1 MIRWQKYK
9 KYSETANKICI
20 FAEKAVLLLPKKG
33 RLNGIMPEIV
43 LHYIWEKCLWAGYEQ
58 QTTDGKTVEI
68 LSVGEHNRDA
78 GPDYSHARVR
88 IDGKEWIGNIE
99 IHVCSSDWTKHR
111 HHLDKA
117 YDNIILHVV
126 RTADKPVYNSQGEL
140 VPQCELNYPSD
151 KDYLSGLFAAAQQM
165 DSAVARIGCA
175 EQLLHDP
182 QLLTEGWRKTLLQKR
197 MECKRASITR
207 LLEITKGSWEHAL
220 YISLARNFGFHT
232 NSVPFEEL
240 AINTPLSYLQKH
252 RNSLFQ
258 LTALLMGQAG
268 LIGDALDLQKE
279 YVFLRAK
286 FGLTPLDASVWKHAR
301 MRPQNNP
308 ELRIR
313 QFAQL
318 IYQSENLLSK
328 ILDTDDLKQLE
339 SLFLVDKM
347 GKSSIDILL
356 INTVIPY
363 KYAYALSRHNT
374 AQAEQALR
382 LMEKIAPENNTIV
395 RQWRVLGQ
403 EVKNAADTQALL
415 HLYQNYCQHHEC
427 INCEVGYKIFENRQ
441 LTLF

>member
-1 MIRWQKYK
+1 
-9 KYSETANKICI
+9 
-20 FAEKAVLLLPKKG
+20 
-33 RLNGIMPEIV
+33 MPEIV
-43 LHYIWEKCLWAGYEQ
+43 LHYIWEHCLWAGFEQ
-58 QTTDGKTVEI
+58 YTTDGKKVEI

-78 GPDYSHARVR
+78 GPDYSHARIR
-88 IDGKEWIGNIE
+88 IDGHEWVGNIE
-99 IHVCSSDWTKHR
+99 IHVCASDWTKHH

-117 YDNIILHVV
+117 HDNIILHVV
-126 RTADKPVYNSQGEL
+126 RTADKPIYNSKGEL

-151 KDYLSGLFAAAQQM
+151 KDYLSALFESAQRM
-165 DSAVARIGCA
+165 DSAIARIGCA

-182 QLLTEGWRKTLLQKR
+182 RLLTEGWRKTLLCKR
-197 MECKRASITR
+197 LECKRASITR

-240 AINTPLSYLQKH
+240 AINTPLSCLQKH

-258 LTALLMGQAG
+258 LTALLLGQAG
-268 LIGDALDLQKE
+268 LVQEPELQKE
-279 YVFLRAK
+279 YDFLRVK
-286 FGLTPLDASVWKHAR
+286 FGLTPLEGSIWKHAR
-301 MRPQNNP
+301 LRPQNSP

-318 IYQSENLLSK
+318 MHQSENLLSK
-328 ILDTDDLKQLE
+328 ILDTDDLKELE
-339 SLFLVDKM
+339 VLFAVPQM
-347 GKSSIDILL
+347 GKSSVDILL

-363 KYAYALSRHNT
+363 KYAYALHQNNPVK
-374 AQAEQALR
+374 AEQALR
-382 LMEKIAPENNTIV
+382 LMEKIPAENNTIV

>member
-1 MIRWQKYK
+1 MAQR
-9 KYSETANKICI
+9 
-20 FAEKAVLLLPKKG
+20 
-33 RLNGIMPEIV
+33 
-43 LHYIWEKCLWAGYEQ
+43 
-58 QTTDGKTVEI
+58 TTDGRKVEI

-78 GPDYSHARVR
+78 GPDYSHARVL
-88 IDGKEWIGNIE
+88 IDDKEWVGNIE
-99 IHVCSSDWTKHR
+99 IHVSSSDWIKHH

-117 YDNIILHVV
+117 YDNVILHVV
-126 RTADKPVYNSQGEL
+126 RTADKPVYNTRGEL
-140 VPQCELNYPSD
+140 VPQCELQYPGD
-151 KDYLSGLFAAAQQM
+151 TDYLSGLFAAAKQM

-182 QLLTEGWRKTLLQKR
+182 GLLTDGWRKTLLRKR
-197 MECKRASITR
+197 LECKRASIMR

-232 NSVPFEEL
+232 NSLPFEQL

-268 LIGDALDLQKE
+268 LIDEPTMQKE
-279 YVFLRAK
+279 YDFLRIK
-286 FGLTPLDASVWKHAR
+286 FDLTPMDSTIWKHAR
-301 MRPQNNP
+301 LRPQNSP

-318 IYQSENLLSK
+318 LYQSENLLSK
-328 ILDTDDLKQLE
+328 ILDSDDLNSLHQL
-339 SLFLVDKM
+339 FAVDKM
-347 GKSSIDILL
+347 GGSSVDILL

-363 KYAYALSRHNT
+363 KYAYALHRNNPLE
-374 AQAEQALR
+374 AEQAMA
-382 LMEKIAPENNTIV
+382 LMELIAPENNTII

-403 EVKNAADTQALL
+403 AVRNAADTQALL

-427 INCEVGYKIFENRQ
+427 INCEIGYAIFNDRQ
-441 LTLF
+441 LKLF

>member
-1 MIRWQKYK
+1 
-9 KYSETANKICI
+9 
-20 FAEKAVLLLPKKG
+20 
-33 RLNGIMPEIV
+33 MPEIV
-43 LHYIWEKCLWAGYEQ
+43 LHYIWEHCLWAGFEQ
-58 QTTDGKTVEI
+58 YTTDGKKVEI

-78 GPDYSHARVR
+78 GPDYSHARIR
-88 IDGKEWIGNIE
+88 IDGHEWVGNIE
-99 IHVCSSDWTKHR
+99 IHVCSSDWTKHH

-126 RTADKPVYNSQGEL
+126 RTADKPVYNSRGEL

-151 KDYLSGLFAAAQQM
+151 KDYLSALFESAQRM
-165 DSAVARIGCA
+165 DSAIARIGCA

-182 QLLTEGWRKTLLQKR
+182 RLLTEGWRKTLLCKR
-197 MECKRASITR
+197 LECKRASITR

-240 AINTPLSYLQKH
+240 AINTPLSCLQKH

-258 LTALLMGQAG
+258 LTALLLGQAG
-268 LIGDALDLQKE
+268 LVQEPELQKE
-279 YVFLRAK
+279 YDFLRVK
-286 FGLTPLDASVWKHAR
+286 FGLTPLEGSIWKHAR
-301 MRPQNNP
+301 LRPQNSP

-318 IYQSENLLSK
+318 MHQSENLLSK
-328 ILDTDDLKQLE
+328 ILDTDDLKELE
-339 SLFLVDKM
+339 VLFAVPQM
-347 GKSSIDILL
+347 GKSSVDILL

-363 KYAYALSRHNT
+363 KYAYALHQNNPVK
-374 AQAEQALR
+374 AEQAMR
-382 LMEKIAPENNTIV
+382 LMEKIPAENNTIV

>member
-1 MIRWQKYK
+1 MAQR
-9 KYSETANKICI
+9 
-20 FAEKAVLLLPKKG
+20 
-33 RLNGIMPEIV
+33 
-43 LHYIWEKCLWAGYEQ
+43 
-58 QTTDGKTVEI
+58 TTDGRKVEI

-78 GPDYSHARVR
+78 GPDYSHARVL
-88 IDGKEWIGNIE
+88 IDDKEWVGNIE
-99 IHVCSSDWTKHR
+99 IHVSSSDWIKHH

-117 YDNIILHVV
+117 YDNVILHVV
-126 RTADKPVYNSQGEL
+126 RTADKPVYNTRGEL
-140 VPQCELNYPSD
+140 VPQCELQYPGD
-151 KDYLSGLFAAAQQM
+151 TDYLSGLFAAAKQM

-182 QLLTEGWRKTLLQKR
+182 GLLTDGWRKTLLRKR
-197 MECKRASITR
+197 LECKRASIMR

-232 NSVPFEEL
+232 NSLPFEQL

-268 LIGDALDLQKE
+268 LIDEQTMQKE
-279 YVFLRAK
+279 YDFLRIK
-286 FGLTPLDASVWKHAR
+286 FDLTPMDSTIWKHAR
-301 MRPQNNP
+301 LRPQNSP

-318 IYQSENLLSK
+318 LYQSENLLSK
-328 ILDTDDLKQLE
+328 ILDSDDLNSLHQL
-339 SLFLVDKM
+339 FAVDKM
-347 GKSSIDILL
+347 GGSSIDILL

-363 KYAYALSRHNT
+363 KYAYALHRNNPLE
-374 AQAEQALR
+374 AEQAMA
-382 LMEKIAPENNTIV
+382 LMELIAPENNTII

-403 EVKNAADTQALL
+403 AVRNAADTQALL

-427 INCEVGYKIFENRQ
+427 INCEVGYAIFNDRQ
-441 LTLF
+441 LKLF

>member
-1 MIRWQKYK
+1 M
-9 KYSETANKICI
+9 
-20 FAEKAVLLLPKKG
+20 
-33 RLNGIMPEIV
+33 
-43 LHYIWEKCLWAGYEQ
+43 HYIWEKCLWAGFDQ
-58 QTTDGKTVEI
+58 QTTDGRTVEI

-88 IDGKEWIGNIE
+88 IDGKEWVGNIE
-99 IHVCSSDWTKHR
+99 IHVQSSDWTKHR

-117 YDNIILHVV
+117 YDNVILHVV
-126 RTADKPVYNSQGEL
+126 RTADKPVWNAKGEL
-140 VPQCELNYPSD
+140 VPQCELRYPSD
-151 KDYLSGLFAAAQQM
+151 KDYLSGLFASAQQM
-165 DSAVARIGCA
+165 DSAVGRIGCA
-175 EQLLHDP
+175 EQLIHEPGLITD
-182 QLLTEGWRKTLLQKR
+182 GWRKTLLYKR
-197 MECKRASITR
+197 LECKRASIMR

-258 LTALLMGQAG
+258 LTAILMGQAG
-268 LIGDALDLQKE
+268 FLTNGRVNELEDERLAKE
-279 YVFLRAK
+279 YHFMQAK
-286 FGLTPLDASVWKHAR
+286 FGLTPMDASVWKHSKIH
-301 MRPQNNP
+301 PQNSP

-328 ILDTDDLKQLE
+328 ILDTNDLKE
-339 SLFLVDKM
+339 MVKLFEIDKL

-363 KYAYALSRHNT
+363 KYAFAKHRNSSFDAL
-374 AQAEQALR
+374 A
-382 LMEKIAPENNTIV
+382 LMEHIAPENNTIV

-403 EVKNAADTQALL
+403 EIKNAADTQALL

-441 LTLF
+441 LKLF

>member
-1 MIRWQKYK
+1 
-9 KYSETANKICI
+9 
-20 FAEKAVLLLPKKG
+20 
-33 RLNGIMPEIV
+33 MPEII
-43 LHYIWEKCLWAGYEQ
+43 LHYIWEKCLWAGFEQ
-58 QTTDGKTVEI
+58 YTTDGKKVEI

-78 GPDYSHARVR
+78 GPDYSHARIR
-88 IDGKEWIGNIE
+88 IDGHEWVGNIE
-99 IHVCSSDWTKHR
+99 IHVCASDWTKHH

-126 RTADKPVYNSQGEL
+126 RTADKPIYNSKGEL

-151 KDYLSGLFAAAQQM
+151 KDYLSALFESAQRM
-165 DSAVARIGCA
+165 DSAIARIGCA

-182 QLLTEGWRKTLLQKR
+182 RLLTEGWRKTLLCKR
-197 MECKRASITR
+197 LECKRASITR

-240 AINTPLSYLQKH
+240 AINTPLSCLQKH

-258 LTALLMGQAG
+258 LTALLLGQAG
-268 LIGDALDLQKE
+268 LVQEPELQKE
-279 YVFLRAK
+279 YDFLRVK
-286 FGLTPLDASVWKHAR
+286 FGLTPLEGSIWKHAR
-301 MRPQNNP
+301 LRPQNSP

-318 IYQSENLLSK
+318 MHQSENLLSK
-328 ILDTDDLKQLE
+328 ILDTDDLKELE
-339 SLFLVDKM
+339 VLFAVPQM
-347 GKSSIDILL
+347 GKSSVDILL

-363 KYAYALSRHNT
+363 KYAYALHQNNPVK
-374 AQAEQALR
+374 AEQALR
-382 LMEKIAPENNTIV
+382 LMEKIPAENNTIV

-403 EVKNAADTQALL
+403 EVKNTADTQALL

>member
-1 MIRWQKYK
+1 
-9 KYSETANKICI
+9 
-20 FAEKAVLLLPKKG
+20 
-33 RLNGIMPEIV
+33 MPEIV
-43 LHYIWEKCLWAGYEQ
+43 LHYIWEHCLWAGFEQ
-58 QTTDGKTVEI
+58 YTTDGKKVEI

-78 GPDYSHARVR
+78 GPDYSHARIR
-88 IDGKEWIGNIE
+88 IDGHEWVGNIE
-99 IHVCSSDWTKHR
+99 IHVCSSDWTKHH

-126 RTADKPVYNSQGEL
+126 RTADKPIYNSKGEL

-151 KDYLSGLFAAAQQM
+151 KDYLSALFESAQRM
-165 DSAVARIGCA
+165 DSAIARIGCA

-182 QLLTEGWRKTLLQKR
+182 RLLTEGWRKTLLCKR
-197 MECKRASITR
+197 LECKRASITR

-240 AINTPLSYLQKH
+240 AINTPLSCLQKH

-258 LTALLMGQAG
+258 LTALLLGQAG
-268 LIGDALDLQKE
+268 LVQEPELQKE
-279 YVFLRAK
+279 YDFLRIK
-286 FGLTPLDASVWKHAR
+286 FGLTPLEGSIWKHAR
-301 MRPQNNP
+301 LRPQNSP

-318 IYQSENLLSK
+318 MHQSENLLSK
-328 ILDTDDLKQLE
+328 ILDTDDLKELE
-339 SLFLVDKM
+339 MLFAVPQM
-347 GKSSIDILL
+347 GKSSVDILL

-363 KYAYALSRHNT
+363 KYAYALHQNNPVK
-374 AQAEQALR
+374 AEQALR
-382 LMEKIAPENNTIV
+382 LMEKIPAENNTIV

>member
-1 MIRWQKYK
+1 
-9 KYSETANKICI
+9 
-20 FAEKAVLLLPKKG
+20 
-33 RLNGIMPEIV
+33 MPEIV

-58 QTTDGKTVEI
+58 RTTDGKSVEI
-68 LSVGEHNRDA
+68 VSVGEHNRDA
-78 GPDYSHARVR
+78 GPDYSHARIR
-88 IDGKEWIGNIE
+88 IDGKEWVGNIE
-99 IHVCSSDWTKHR
+99 IHVCSSDWIKHR
-111 HHLDKA
+111 HQLDKA

-126 RTADKPVYNSQGEL
+126 RTADKPIYNSKGEL

-151 KDYLSGLFAAAQQM
+151 KDYLSALFESAQKM
-165 DSAVARIGCA
+165 DSAIARIGCA

-182 QLLTEGWRKTLLQKR
+182 RLLTEGWRKTLLRKHL
-197 MECKRASITR
+197 ECKRASITR

-220 YISLARNFGFHT
+220 YISMARNFGFHT

-240 AINTPLSYLQKH
+240 AINTPLSCLQKH

-258 LTALLMGQAG
+258 LTALLLGQAG
-268 LIGDALDLQKE
+268 LVQEPELQKE
-279 YVFLRAK
+279 YDFLRVK
-286 FGLTPLDASVWKHAR
+286 FGLTPLDGSIWKHAR
-301 MRPQNNP
+301 LRPQNSP

-318 IYQSENLLSK
+318 IHQSENLLSK
-328 ILDTDDLKQLE
+328 ILDTDDLKELE
-339 SLFLVDKM
+339 VLFAVPQM
-347 GKSSIDILL
+347 GKSSVDILL

-363 KYAYALSRHNT
+363 KYAYALHQNNPVK
-374 AQAEQALR
+374 AEQVLR
-382 LMEKIAPENNTIV
+382 LMEKIPAENNTIV

>member
-1 MIRWQKYK
+1 
-9 KYSETANKICI
+9 
-20 FAEKAVLLLPKKG
+20 
-33 RLNGIMPEIV
+33 MPEIV
-43 LHYIWEKCLWAGYEQ
+43 LHYMWEHCLWAGFDQY
-58 QTTDGKTVEI
+58 TTDGKKVEI

-78 GPDYSHARVR
+78 GPDYSHARIR
-88 IDGKEWIGNIE
+88 IDGHEWVGNIE
-99 IHVCSSDWTKHR
+99 IHVCASDWTKHH

-126 RTADKPVYNSQGEL
+126 RTADKPIYNSKGEL

-151 KDYLSGLFAAAQQM
+151 KDYLSALFESAQRM
-165 DSAVARIGCA
+165 DSAIARIGCA

-182 QLLTEGWRKTLLQKR
+182 RLLTEGWRKTLLCKR
-197 MECKRASITR
+197 LECKRASITR

-240 AINTPLSYLQKH
+240 AINTPLSCLQKH

-258 LTALLMGQAG
+258 LTALLLGQAG
-268 LIGDALDLQKE
+268 LVQEPELQKE
-279 YVFLRAK
+279 YDFLRVK
-286 FGLTPLDASVWKHAR
+286 FGLTPLEGSIWKHAR
-301 MRPQNNP
+301 LRPQNSP

-318 IYQSENLLSK
+318 MHQSENLLSK
-328 ILDTDDLKQLE
+328 ILDTDDLKELE
-339 SLFLVDKM
+339 VLFAVPQM
-347 GKSSIDILL
+347 GKSSVDILL

-363 KYAYALSRHNT
+363 KYAYALHQNNPVK
-374 AQAEQALR
+374 AEQALR
-382 LMEKIAPENNTIV
+382 LMEKIPAENNTIV

>member
-1 MIRWQKYK
+1 
-9 KYSETANKICI
+9 
-20 FAEKAVLLLPKKG
+20 
-33 RLNGIMPEIV
+33 MPEIV
-43 LHYIWEKCLWAGYEQ
+43 LHYIWEHCLWAGFEQ
-58 QTTDGKTVEI
+58 YTTDGKKVEI

-78 GPDYSHARVR
+78 GPDYSHARIR
-88 IDGKEWIGNIE
+88 IDGHEWVGNIE
-99 IHVCSSDWTKHR
+99 IHVCASDWTKHH

-126 RTADKPVYNSQGEL
+126 RTADKPIYNSKGEL

-151 KDYLSGLFAAAQQM
+151 KDYLSALFESAQRM
-165 DSAVARIGCA
+165 DSAIARIGCA

-182 QLLTEGWRKTLLQKR
+182 RLLTEGWRKTLLCKR
-197 MECKRASITR
+197 LECKRASITR

-258 LTALLMGQAG
+258 LTALLLGQAG
-268 LIGDALDLQKE
+268 LVQEPELQKE
-279 YVFLRAK
+279 YDFLRVK
-286 FGLTPLDASVWKHAR
+286 FGLTPLEGSIWKHAR
-301 MRPQNNP
+301 LRPQNSP

-318 IYQSENLLSK
+318 MHQSENLLSK
-328 ILDTDDLKQLE
+328 ILDTDDLKELE
-339 SLFLVDKM
+339 VLFAVPQM
-347 GKSSIDILL
+347 GKSSVDILL

-363 KYAYALSRHNT
+363 KYAYALHQNNPIK
-374 AQAEQALR
+374 AEQAMR
-382 LMEKIAPENNTIV
+382 LMEKIPAENNTIV

>member
-1 MIRWQKYK
+1 
-9 KYSETANKICI
+9 
-20 FAEKAVLLLPKKG
+20 
-33 RLNGIMPEIV
+33 MPEII
-43 LHYIWEKCLWAGYEQ
+43 LHYIWEHCLWAGFEQ
-58 QTTDGKTVEI
+58 YTTDGKKVEI

-88 IDGKEWIGNIE
+88 IDGKEWVGNIE
-99 IHVCSSDWTKHR
+99 IHVCASDWTKHH

-126 RTADKPVYNSQGEL
+126 RTADKPIYNSKGEL

-151 KDYLSGLFAAAQQM
+151 KDYLSDLFESAQRM
-165 DSAVARIGCA
+165 DSAIARIGCA

-182 QLLTEGWRKTLLQKR
+182 RLLTEGWRKTLLCKR
-197 MECKRASITR
+197 LECKRASITR

-240 AINTPLSYLQKH
+240 AINTPLSCLQKH

-258 LTALLMGQAG
+258 LTALLLGQAG
-268 LIGDALDLQKE
+268 LVQEPELQKE
-279 YVFLRAK
+279 YDFLRVK
-286 FGLTPLDASVWKHAR
+286 FGLTPLEGSIWKHAR
-301 MRPQNNP
+301 LRPQNSP

-318 IYQSENLLSK
+318 MHQSENLLSK
-328 ILDTDDLKQLE
+328 ILDTDDLKELE
-339 SLFLVDKM
+339 MLFAVPQM
-347 GKSSIDILL
+347 GKSSVDILL

-363 KYAYALSRHNT
+363 KYAYALHQNNPVK
-374 AQAEQALR
+374 AEQALR
-382 LMEKIAPENNTIV
+382 LMEKIPAENNTIV

>member
-1 MIRWQKYK
+1 MAQR
-9 KYSETANKICI
+9 
-20 FAEKAVLLLPKKG
+20 
-33 RLNGIMPEIV
+33 
-43 LHYIWEKCLWAGYEQ
+43 
-58 QTTDGKTVEI
+58 TTDGRKVEI

-78 GPDYSHARVR
+78 GPDYSHARVL
-88 IDGKEWIGNIE
+88 IDDKEWVGNIE
-99 IHVCSSDWTKHR
+99 IHVSSSDWIKHR

-117 YDNIILHVV
+117 YDNVILHVV
-126 RTADKPVYNSQGEL
+126 RTADKPVYNTRGEL
-140 VPQCELNYPSD
+140 VPQCELQYPGD
-151 KDYLSGLFAAAQQM
+151 TDYLSGLFAAAKQM

-182 QLLTEGWRKTLLQKR
+182 GLLTDGWRKTLLRKR
-197 MECKRASITR
+197 LECKRASIMR

-232 NSVPFEEL
+232 NSLPFEQL

-268 LIGDALDLQKE
+268 LIDEQTMQKE
-279 YVFLRAK
+279 YDFLRIK
-286 FGLTPLDASVWKHAR
+286 FDLTPMDSTIWKHAR
-301 MRPQNNP
+301 LRPQNSP

-318 IYQSENLLSK
+318 LYQSENLLSK
-328 ILDTDDLKQLE
+328 ILDTDDLNSLHQL
-339 SLFLVDKM
+339 FAVDKM
-347 GKSSIDILL
+347 GGSSIDILL

-363 KYAYALSRHNT
+363 KYAYALHRNNPLE
-374 AQAEQALR
+374 AEQAMA
-382 LMEKIAPENNTIV
+382 LMELIAPENNTII

-403 EVKNAADTQALL
+403 AVRNAADTQALL

-427 INCEVGYKIFENRQ
+427 INCEVGYAIFNDRQ
-441 LTLF
+441 LKLF

>member
-1 MIRWQKYK
+1 
-9 KYSETANKICI
+9 
-20 FAEKAVLLLPKKG
+20 
-33 RLNGIMPEIV
+33 MPEIV
-43 LHYIWEKCLWAGYEQ
+43 LHYIWEHCLWAGFEQ
-58 QTTDGKTVEI
+58 YTTDGKKVEI

-78 GPDYSHARVR
+78 GPDYSHARIR
-88 IDGKEWIGNIE
+88 IDGHEWVGNIE
-99 IHVCSSDWTKHR
+99 IHVCSSDWTKHH

-126 RTADKPVYNSQGEL
+126 RTADKPIYNSKGEL

-151 KDYLSGLFAAAQQM
+151 KDYLSALFESAQRM
-165 DSAVARIGCA
+165 DSAIARIGCA

-182 QLLTEGWRKTLLQKR
+182 RLLTEGWRKTLLCKR
-197 MECKRASITR
+197 LECKRSSITR

-258 LTALLMGQAG
+258 LTALLLGQAG
-268 LIGDALDLQKE
+268 LVQEPELQKE
-279 YVFLRAK
+279 YDFLRVK
-286 FGLTPLDASVWKHAR
+286 FGLTPLEGSIWKHAR
-301 MRPQNNP
+301 LRPQNSP

-318 IYQSENLLSK
+318 MHQSENLLSK
-328 ILDTDDLKQLE
+328 ILDTDDLKELE
-339 SLFLVDKM
+339 VLFAVPQM
-347 GKSSIDILL
+347 GKSSVDILL

-363 KYAYALSRHNT
+363 KYAYALHQNNPVK
-374 AQAEQALR
+374 AEQAMR
-382 LMEKIAPENNTIV
+382 LMEKIPAENNTIV

>member
-1 MIRWQKYK
+1 
-9 KYSETANKICI
+9 
-20 FAEKAVLLLPKKG
+20 
-33 RLNGIMPEIV
+33 MPEII
-43 LHYIWEKCLWAGYEQ
+43 LHYIWEHCLWAGFEQ
-58 QTTDGKTVEI
+58 YTTDGKKVEI

-78 GPDYSHARVR
+78 GPDYSHARIR
-88 IDGKEWIGNIE
+88 IDGHEWVGNIE
-99 IHVCSSDWTKHR
+99 IHVCASDWTKHH

-126 RTADKPVYNSQGEL
+126 RTADKPIYNSKGEL

-151 KDYLSGLFAAAQQM
+151 KDYLSALFESAQRM
-165 DSAVARIGCA
+165 DSAIARIGCA

-182 QLLTEGWRKTLLQKR
+182 RLLTEGWRKTLLCKR
-197 MECKRASITR
+197 LECKRASITR

-258 LTALLMGQAG
+258 LTALLLGQAG
-268 LIGDALDLQKE
+268 LVQEPELQKE
-279 YVFLRAK
+279 YDFLRVK
-286 FGLTPLDASVWKHAR
+286 FGLTPLEGSIWKHAR
-301 MRPQNNP
+301 LRPQNSP

-318 IYQSENLLSK
+318 MHQSENLLSK
-328 ILDTDDLKQLE
+328 ILDTDDLKELE
-339 SLFLVDKM
+339 VLFAVPQM
-347 GKSSIDILL
+347 GKSSVDILL

-363 KYAYALSRHNT
+363 KYAYALHQNNPVK
-374 AQAEQALR
+374 AEQALR
-382 LMEKIAPENNTIV
+382 LMEKIPAENNTIV

>member
-1 MIRWQKYK
+1 
-9 KYSETANKICI
+9 
-20 FAEKAVLLLPKKG
+20 
-33 RLNGIMPEIV
+33 MPEIV
-43 LHYIWEKCLWAGYEQ
+43 LHYIWEHCLWAGMAQ
-58 QTTDGKTVEI
+58 RTTDGRKVEI

-78 GPDYSHARVR
+78 GPDYSHARVL
-88 IDGKEWIGNIE
+88 IDDKEWVGNIE
-99 IHVCSSDWTKHR
+99 IHVSSSDWIKHH

-117 YDNIILHVV
+117 YDNVILHVV
-126 RTADKPVYNSQGEL
+126 RTADKPVYNTRGEL
-140 VPQCELNYPSD
+140 VPQCELQYPGD
-151 KDYLSGLFAAAQQM
+151 TDYLSGLFAAAKQM

-182 QLLTEGWRKTLLQKR
+182 GLLTDGWRKTLLRKR
-197 MECKRASITR
+197 LECKRASIMR

-232 NSVPFEEL
+232 NSLPFEQL

-268 LIGDALDLQKE
+268 LIDEPTMQKE
-279 YVFLRAK
+279 YDFLRIK
-286 FGLTPLDASVWKHAR
+286 FDLTPMDSTIWKHAR
-301 MRPQNNP
+301 LRPQNSP

-318 IYQSENLLSK
+318 LYQSENLLSK
-328 ILDTDDLKQLE
+328 ILDSDDLNSLHQL
-339 SLFLVDKM
+339 FAVDKM
-347 GKSSIDILL
+347 GGSSVDILL

-363 KYAYALSRHNT
+363 KYAYALHRNNPLE
-374 AQAEQALR
+374 AEQAMA
-382 LMEKIAPENNTIV
+382 LMELIAPENNTII

-403 EVKNAADTQALL
+403 AVRNAADTQALL

-427 INCEVGYKIFENRQ
+427 INCEIGYAIFNDRQ
-441 LTLF
+441 LKLF

>member
-1 MIRWQKYK
+1 MAQR
-9 KYSETANKICI
+9 
-20 FAEKAVLLLPKKG
+20 
-33 RLNGIMPEIV
+33 
-43 LHYIWEKCLWAGYEQ
+43 
-58 QTTDGKTVEI
+58 TTDGRKVEI

-78 GPDYSHARVR
+78 GPDYSHARVL
-88 IDGKEWIGNIE
+88 IDDKEWVGNIE
-99 IHVCSSDWTKHR
+99 IHVSSSDWIKHH

-117 YDNIILHVV
+117 YDNVILHVV
-126 RTADKPVYNSQGEL
+126 RTADKPVYNTRGEL
-140 VPQCELNYPSD
+140 VPQCELQYPGD
-151 KDYLSGLFAAAQQM
+151 TDYLSGLFAAAQQM

-182 QLLTEGWRKTLLQKR
+182 ALLTDGWRKTLLRKR
-197 MECKRASITR
+197 LECKRASIMR

-232 NSVPFEEL
+232 NSLPFEQL

-268 LIGDALDLQKE
+268 LIDEQTMQKE
-279 YVFLRAK
+279 YDFLRIK
-286 FGLTPLDASVWKHAR
+286 FNLTPMDSTIWKHAR
-301 MRPQNNP
+301 LRPQNSP

-318 IYQSENLLSK
+318 LYQSENLLSK
-328 ILDTDDLKQLE
+328 ILDTDDLNSLHQL
-339 SLFLVDKM
+339 FAVDKM
-347 GKSSIDILL
+347 GGSSIDILL

-363 KYAYALSRHNT
+363 KYAYALHRNNPLE
-374 AQAEQALR
+374 AEQAMS
-382 LMEKIAPENNTIV
+382 LMELIAPENNTII

-403 EVKNAADTQALL
+403 AVRNAADTQALL

-427 INCEVGYKIFENRQ
+427 INCEVGYAIFNDRQ
-441 LTLF
+441 LKLF

>member
-1 MIRWQKYK
+1 
-9 KYSETANKICI
+9 
-20 FAEKAVLLLPKKG
+20 
-33 RLNGIMPEIV
+33 MPEIV
-43 LHYIWEKCLWAGYEQ
+43 LHYIWEHCLWAGFEQ
-58 QTTDGKTVEI
+58 YTTDGKKVEI

-78 GPDYSHARVR
+78 GPDYSHARIR
-88 IDGKEWIGNIE
+88 IDGHEWVGNIE
-99 IHVCSSDWTKHR
+99 IHVCASDWTKHH

-126 RTADKPVYNSQGEL
+126 RTADKPIYNSKGEL

-151 KDYLSGLFAAAQQM
+151 KDYLSALFESAQRM
-165 DSAVARIGCA
+165 DSAIARIGCA

-182 QLLTEGWRKTLLQKR
+182 RLLTEGWRKTLLCKR
-197 MECKRASITR
+197 LECKRASITR

-258 LTALLMGQAG
+258 LTALLLGQAG
-268 LIGDALDLQKE
+268 LVHEPELQKE
-279 YVFLRAK
+279 YDFLRVK
-286 FGLTPLDASVWKHAR
+286 FGLTPLEGSIWKHAR
-301 MRPQNNP
+301 LRPQNSP

-318 IYQSENLLSK
+318 MHQSENLLSK
-328 ILDTDDLKQLE
+328 ILDTDDLKELE
-339 SLFLVDKM
+339 VLFAVPQM
-347 GKSSIDILL
+347 GKSSVDILL

-363 KYAYALSRHNT
+363 KYAYALHQNNPVK
-374 AQAEQALR
+374 AEQALR
-382 LMEKIAPENNTIV
+382 LMEKIPAENNTIV
-395 RQWRVLGQ
+395 RQWRVLGP

>member
-1 MIRWQKYK
+1 
-9 KYSETANKICI
+9 
-20 FAEKAVLLLPKKG
+20 
-33 RLNGIMPEIV
+33 MPEIV
-43 LHYIWEKCLWAGYEQ
+43 LHYIWEHCLWAGMAQ
-58 QTTDGKTVEI
+58 QTTDGRTVEI

-88 IDGKEWIGNIE
+88 IDGREWIGNIE
-99 IHVCSSDWTKHR
+99 IHVCSSDWIKHR

-117 YDNIILHVV
+117 YDNVILHVV
-126 RTADKPVYNSQGEL
+126 RTADKPVYNSRGEL
-140 VPQCELNYPSD
+140 VTQCELQYPGD
-151 KDYLSGLFAAAQQM
+151 KDYLTGLFAAAQQM

-175 EQLLHDP
+175 AQLLRDP
-182 QLLTEGWRKTLLQKR
+182 KLITEGWRKNLLRKR
-197 MECKRASITR
+197 LECKQASIMR

-232 NSVPFEEL
+232 NSLPFEQL

-258 LTALLMGQAG
+258 LTALLMGQAS
-268 LIGDALDLQKE
+268 LIDEPAMQKE
-279 YVFLRAK
+279 YDFLRIK
-286 FGLTPLDASVWKHAR
+286 FDLTPMDGSVWKHGR
-301 MRPQNNP
+301 LRPQNSP

-318 IYQSENLLSK
+318 LYQSENLFSK
-328 ILDTDDLKQLE
+328 ILDTSDLKDLQQL
-339 SLFLVDKM
+339 FMVDKM

-363 KYAYALSRHNT
+363 KYAYSLYKNNP
-374 AQAEQALR
+374 AEAEEAMK
-382 LMEKIAPENNTIV
+382 LMEHIAPENNTIV

-403 EVKNAADTQALL
+403 AIRNAADTQALL

-427 INCEVGYKIFENRQ
+427 INCEVGYAIFNDRQ
-441 LTLF
+441 LKLF

>member
-1 MIRWQKYK
+1 
-9 KYSETANKICI
+9 
-20 FAEKAVLLLPKKG
+20 
-33 RLNGIMPEIV
+33 MPEIV
-43 LHYIWEKCLWAGYEQ
+43 LHYIWEHCLWAGFDQY
-58 QTTDGKTVEI
+58 TTDGKKVEI

-78 GPDYSHARVR
+78 GPDYSHARIR
-88 IDGKEWIGNIE
+88 IDGHEWVGNIE
-99 IHVCSSDWTKHR
+99 IHVCASDWTKHH

-126 RTADKPVYNSQGEL
+126 RTADKPIYNLKGEL

-151 KDYLSGLFAAAQQM
+151 KDYLSALFESAQRM
-165 DSAVARIGCA
+165 DSAIARIGCA

-182 QLLTEGWRKTLLQKR
+182 RLLTEGWRKTLLCKR
-197 MECKRASITR
+197 LECKRASITR

-240 AINTPLSYLQKH
+240 AINTPLSCLQKH

-258 LTALLMGQAG
+258 LTALLLGQAG
-268 LIGDALDLQKE
+268 LVQEPELQKE
-279 YVFLRAK
+279 YDFLRVK
-286 FGLTPLDASVWKHAR
+286 FGLTPLEGSIWKHAR
-301 MRPQNNP
+301 LRPQNSP

-318 IYQSENLLSK
+318 MHQSENLLSK
-328 ILDTDDLKQLE
+328 ILDTDDLKELE
-339 SLFLVDKM
+339 VLFAVPQM
-347 GKSSIDILL
+347 GKSSVDILL

-363 KYAYALSRHNT
+363 KYAYALHQNNPVK
-374 AQAEQALR
+374 AEQALR
-382 LMEKIAPENNTIV
+382 LMEKIPAENNTIV

>member
-1 MIRWQKYK
+1 
-9 KYSETANKICI
+9 
-20 FAEKAVLLLPKKG
+20 
-33 RLNGIMPEIV
+33 MPEII
-43 LHYIWEKCLWAGYEQ
+43 LHYIWEHCLWAGFEQ
-58 QTTDGKTVEI
+58 FTTDGKKVEI
-68 LSVGEHNRDA
+68 FSVGEHNRDA
-78 GPDYSHARVR
+78 GPDYSHARIR
-88 IDGKEWIGNIE
+88 IDGHEWVGNIE
-99 IHVCSSDWTKHR
+99 IHVCASDWTKHH

-126 RTADKPVYNSQGEL
+126 RTADKPIYNSKGEL

-151 KDYLSGLFAAAQQM
+151 KDYLSALFESAQRM
-165 DSAVARIGCA
+165 DSAIARIGCA

-182 QLLTEGWRKTLLQKR
+182 RLLTEGWRKTLLCKR
-197 MECKRASITR
+197 LECKRASITR

-240 AINTPLSYLQKH
+240 AINTPLSCLQKH

-258 LTALLMGQAG
+258 LTALLLGQAG
-268 LIGDALDLQKE
+268 LVQEPELQKE
-279 YVFLRAK
+279 YDFLRVK
-286 FGLTPLDASVWKHAR
+286 FGLTPLEGSIWKHAR
-301 MRPQNNP
+301 LRPQNSP

-318 IYQSENLLSK
+318 MHQSENLLSK
-328 ILDTDDLKQLE
+328 ILDTDDLKELE
-339 SLFLVDKM
+339 VLFAVPQM
-347 GKSSIDILL
+347 GKSSVDILL

-363 KYAYALSRHNT
+363 KYAYALHQNNPVK
-374 AQAEQALR
+374 AEQALR
-382 LMEKIAPENNTIV
+382 LMEKIPAENNTIV

>member
-1 MIRWQKYK
+1 
-9 KYSETANKICI
+9 
-20 FAEKAVLLLPKKG
+20 
-33 RLNGIMPEIV
+33 MPEII
-43 LHYIWEKCLWAGYEQ
+43 LHYIWERCLWAGYDQ
-58 QTTDGKTVEI
+58 QTTDGRKIEI

-78 GPDYSHARVR
+78 GPDYSHARIR
-88 IDGKEWIGNIE
+88 MDGKEWVGNIE
-99 IHVCSSDWTKHR
+99 IHVCSSDWIKHR

-126 RTADKPVYNSQGEL
+126 RTANKPIYNSKGEL

-151 KDYLSGLFAAAQQM
+151 KDYLSALFESAQKM
-165 DSAVARIGCA
+165 DSAIARIGCA

-197 MECKRASITR
+197 LECKRASITR

-240 AINTPLSYLQKH
+240 AINTPLSCLQKH

-258 LTALLMGQAG
+258 LTALLLGQAG
-268 LIGDALDLQKE
+268 LVQEPELQKE
-279 YVFLRAK
+279 YDFLRTK
-286 FGLTPLDASVWKHAR
+286 FSLTPLDGSIWKHAR
-301 MRPQNNP
+301 LRPQNSP

-318 IYQSENLLSK
+318 LYQSEHLLSK
-328 ILDTDDLKQLE
+328 ILDTDDLKELE
-339 SLFLVDKM
+339 TLFAVSQM
-347 GKSSIDILL
+347 GKASVDILL

-363 KYAYALSRHNT
+363 KYAYAMSRHNT
-374 AQAEQALR
+374 AQAEQTLK
-382 LMEKIAPENNTIV
+382 LMEKIPAENNTII

-415 HLYQNYCQHHEC
+415 HYCQHHEC
-427 INCEVGYKIFENRQ
+427 INCEVGYKIFENRL